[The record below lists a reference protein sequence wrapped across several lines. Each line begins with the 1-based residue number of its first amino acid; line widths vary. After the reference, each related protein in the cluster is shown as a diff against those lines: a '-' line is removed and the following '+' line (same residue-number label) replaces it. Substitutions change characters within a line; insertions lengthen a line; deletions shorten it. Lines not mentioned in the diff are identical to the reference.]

1 MLPAVRHY
9 HHSTCSDAAARCAL
23 ASLQAPHSAHS
34 QNGEDILLLPTLLRL
49 TRGRPG
55 TFVELGALDGI
66 QYSNTRILEACYGWR
81 GLVRP
86 DMAHTLF
93 LSRESRIGSAH
104 SRQCSPPLTSS
115 TRHFTSEPNS
125 LLTPHCSHRTADI
138 VDMSR
143 LLILTHHTLHQW
155 SSLLTP
161 HSENGPHS
169 ALFTPHLSP
178 AYRGQPLQF
187 CTAAAIGPH
196 RDQTALRGK
205 YSAVAAAHSFIV
217 GAGPCA
223 RLGPPLLLVRGSCM
237 YHGGCYLA
245 FIQRF
250 YPALVRT
257 HPRLTYLLAY

>member
-1 MLPAVRHY
+1 MHALSIRLHRRRPTPLHDSSSLRQASCVVDMLPAVRHY

-125 LLTPHCSHRTADI
+125 LLTPHCSHRTVDI

-169 ALFTPHLSP
+169 ALSTPHCPQLIEANP
-178 AYRGQPLQF
+178 YNFARLQRSGR
-187 CTAAAIGPH
+187 TAIKLH
-196 RDQTALRGK
+196 
-205 YSAVAAAHSFIV
+205 SAVST
-217 GAGPCA
+217 P
-223 RLGPPLLLVRGSCM
+223 RSP
-237 YHGGCYLA
+237 
-245 FIQRF
+245 QRT
-250 YPALVRT
+250 ASS
-257 HPRLTYLLAY
+257 

>member
-125 LLTPHCSHRTADI
+125 LLTPHCSHRTVDI

-143 LLILTHHTLHQW
+143 LLILTYHTHIDTPPLTAHPALRKWTSLRTVHTALVHSSSRPTPTTLHGC
-155 SSLLTP
+155 SDRAAPRSNCTP
-161 HSENGPHS
+161 
-169 ALFTPHLSP
+169 
-178 AYRGQPLQF
+178 R
-187 CTAAAIGPH
+187 
-196 RDQTALRGK
+196 
-205 YSAVAAAHSFIV
+205 
-217 GAGPCA
+217 
-223 RLGPPLLLVRGSCM
+223 
-237 YHGGCYLA
+237 
-245 FIQRF
+245 
-250 YPALVRT
+250 
-257 HPRLTYLLAY
+257 